1 MANVLA
7 ALSAILF
14 STARIIPSEMTG
26 YLGAISTDFDDKGV
40 ALGGTVKVQ
49 SVPKLSVGATPT
61 PSMAFAAG
69 ADRTPTT
76 IDLIL
81 NQTAQVSWNLTAEE
95 ERRLLTSEN
104 AQETLRQ
111 TVEQG
116 WRSLRNQIE
125 AYLGTVAKNSAS
137 RAVGTAGTTP
147 FGSNTNDLV
156 DLQTLL
162 KANGAGDQ
170 RALIMNLAASAAMQ
184 KLSNLQ
190 KISEAGDGQLLRN
203 GVLGRLHGFD
213 LRESAG
219 VAAHTKGTGSGYLV
233 NSAALV
239 AGSTTIPVDTGT
251 GTILAGDVLAIAGDA
266 NKYVVKTAL
275 TGGNVV
281 IQEPGLLGAVAD
293 NAAITVENNYTGN
306 VGIDRNAM
314 KAVIRPALQPDG
326 AIAEQRV
333 ISDDKTGFSALFLR
347 VVGDGMTS
355 WYMRT
360 VYDAFAPNPYGI
372 ALFRG

>member
-14 STARIIPSEMTG
+14 SSARIIPTEMTG
-26 YLGAISTDFDDKGV
+26 YLGAIGTDFDDKGV
-40 ALGGTVKVQ
+40 AVGGTVKVQ
-49 SVPKLSVGATPT
+49 SVPKLSVGATPV

-95 ERRLLTSEN
+95 ERQLLTSEN

-162 KANGAGDQ
+162 KENGAGDQ
-170 RALIMNLAASAAMQ
+170 RSLIMSLAASANLQ

-190 KISEAGDGQLLRN
+190 KISEAGSAALLRD

-219 VAAHTKGTGSGYLV
+219 VAAHTKGTGSGYLI

-251 GTILAGDVLAIAGDA
+251 GTILAGDVIAIAGDA
-266 NKYVVKTAL
+266 RKYVVKTAL

-293 NAAITVENNYTGN
+293 NAAVTVENNYTGN

-314 KAVIRPALQPDG
+314 KAVIRPALQPNG

-347 VVGDGMTS
+347 VPGDGMAS